1 MRTTI
6 TLDDDVVAKIKDEM
20 KKTGGSFKQVVNE
33 MIRTGALTKEKASK
47 QEPFVVKARPLGLRP
62 GINYDSFAEL
72 MELTEKPD
80 DE

>member
-6 TLDDDVVAKIKDEM
+6 TLDDDVVAKIKAEM
-20 KKTGGSFKQVVNE
+20 RKTGGSFKEVVNE
-33 MIRTGALTKEKASK
+33 MIRTGALTKQKAAK
-47 QEPFVVKARPLGLRP
+47 QEPFVVKARPLGNRP